1 LKGLVGLMMVTD
13 GRGGGDGWKLG
24 LDWALA
30 DVAVPSA
37 SSPTKAV
44 REIVIAAC
52 IVRLFEIIGILQ
64 LA

>member
-1 LKGLVGLMMVTD
+1 MVT
-13 GRGGGDGWKLG
+13 GGCCGGGGSKLD
-24 LDWALA
+24 LDWGLA

-44 REIVIAAC
+44 REIVMAAC
-52 IVRLFEIIGILQ
+52 IVRWLEIIGIVQ

>member
-1 LKGLVGLMMVTD
+1 MGLMMVSG

-24 LDWALA
+24 LNWALA

-37 SSPTKAV
+37 SSPTKTV

-52 IVRLFEIIGILQ
+52 IVRWFEIIDILQ
-64 LA
+64 LV

>member
-1 LKGLVGLMMVTD
+1 MMVTD

-44 REIVIAAC
+44 REIVIAAR